1 MATNLSA
8 EPRDKEAPN
17 KSSTATIYLAN
28 DPMFTLRCLP
38 DDDSVTLSNVRD
50 PAQSC
55 RIPGKLL
62 LILAETL
69 VALRKKRALSD

>member
-1 MATNLSA
+1 MATSLST

-17 KSSTATIYLAN
+17 KGSTATIYLAN

-38 DDDSVTLSNVRD
+38 DDDNVTLSNVRD

-55 RIPGKLL
+55 QIPAKLL
-62 LILAETL
+62 YILAETL
-69 VALRKKRALSD
+69 LALRKKRALSD

>member
-1 MATNLSA
+1 MPTNLSR
-8 EPRDKEAPN
+8 ELRDREAPN
-17 KSSTATIYLAN
+17 KGSIATIYLGN
-28 DPMFTLRCLP
+28 DPMFTLHSLP
-38 DDDSVTLSNVRD
+38 DEDSITLSNVRD

-55 RIPGKLL
+55 QIPAKLL